1 MITPDRRKDTMVH
14 VSGNSCPE
22 HVGRHLRR
30 WLTIA
35 FVFVVSIAS
44 AQSRTTQKLQEQFKD
59 SRAFFFYNN
68 TLRMINQ
75 SEDPEFD
82 EAIRDI
88 EKMKLLLIAKDD
100 GFDFQNVVSQYTS
113 EDFEEILTSRHEGR
127 NFDIFL
133 KEKDG
138 KTTAMLALVN
148 DENNLF
154 VLDIVGR
161 IDPGKMTKFF
171 SVMDEKSD
179 ISNKIKNFVARDDKA
194 NDRGETERED
204 DKPQE

>member
-1 MITPDRRKDTMVH
+1 MCT
-14 VSGNSCPE
+14 
-22 HVGRHLRR
+22 
-30 WLTIA
+30 
-35 FVFVVSIAS
+35 AS
-44 AQSRTTQKLQEQFKD
+44 AQSKTTQKLQEQFKD

-75 SEDPEFD
+75 AEDPEFD

-88 EKMKLLLIAKDD
+88 EKMKLLLIAKKE
-100 GFDFQNVVSQYTS
+100 GFNFQNVVKEYKS
-113 EDFEEILTSRHEGR
+113 EDFEEVMTSRHKGR

-148 DENNLF
+148 DEDNLF
-154 VLDIVGR
+154 ILDIVGK
-161 IDPGKMTKFF
+161 IDPTKMAGFF

-179 ISNKIKNFVARDDKA
+179 ISGRIKNFVTRDDE
-194 NDRGETERED
+194 ETDED
-204 DKPQE
+204 KTGNEENDKPEE

>member
-1 MITPDRRKDTMVH
+1 MTSKATFMKLSLAIAITFVVFS
-14 VSGNSCPE
+14 VSG
-22 HVGRHLRR
+22 
-30 WLTIA
+30 
-35 FVFVVSIAS
+35 
-44 AQSRTTQKLQEQFKD
+44 QSRTTQRLQEKYKD
-59 SRAFFFYNN
+59 ARAFFFYNN

-75 SEDPEFD
+75 AEDPVFD

-88 EKMKLLLIAKDD
+88 EKMKLLLIGKAE
-100 GFDFQNVVSQYTS
+100 DFNFQRIVKEYRAEN
-113 EDFEEILTSRHEGR
+113 FEEIMTSRHKGR

-138 KTTAMLALVN
+138 KTIAMLALIN

-161 IDPGKMTKFF
+161 IDPTKVVSFF

-179 ISNKIKNFVARDDKA
+179 ISGRIKNFVTRNEETADEGEADDQKD
-194 NDRGETERED
+194 NETI
-204 DKPQE
+204 K

>member
-1 MITPDRRKDTMVH
+1 MIAPDRRKDTMVH
-14 VSGNSCPE
+14 VSGHSCPE

-35 FVFVVSIAS
+35 LVFVVSIAS

-100 GFDFQNVVSQYTS
+100 GFDFKNVVSQYTS

-133 KEKDG
+133 KEKNG

-179 ISNKIKNFVARDDKA
+179 ISNKIKNFVTRDDKA

-204 DKPQE
+204 EKPQE

>member
-1 MITPDRRKDTMVH
+1 MKVKL
-14 VSGNSCPE
+14 SYW
-22 HVGRHLRR
+22 RHTAARLLGGQINLLQVC
-30 WLTIA
+30 LTIT
-35 FVFVVSIAS
+35 IALAMS
-44 AQSRTTQKLQEQFKD
+44 TASGQSRTTQKLQEQHED

-75 SEDPEFD
+75 EEDPAFD
-82 EAIRDI
+82 EAIKDI
-88 EKMKLLLIAKDD
+88 EKMKLLLIGKGE
-100 GFDFQNVVSQYTS
+100 GFNFQNIVKEYRS
-113 EDFEEILTSRHEGR
+113 EEFEEIMTSRHKGR

-148 DENNLF
+148 DEENLF

-161 IDPGKMTKFF
+161 IDPGKMVSLF

-179 ISNKIKNFVARDDKA
+179 ISGKIQNFISRNTDDDSDKEEEERDD
-194 NDRGETERED
+194 E
-204 DKPQE
+204 P

>member
-1 MITPDRRKDTMVH
+1 MFSA
-14 VSGNSCPE
+14 SG
-22 HVGRHLRR
+22 
-30 WLTIA
+30 
-35 FVFVVSIAS
+35 
-44 AQSRTTQKLQEQFKD
+44 QSRTTQKLQEQFKD

-75 SEDPEFD
+75 AEDPEFD

-88 EKMKLLLIAKDD
+88 EKMKLLLISKGE
-100 GFDFQNVVSQYTS
+100 GFDFQNIVKDYRS
-113 EDFEEILTSRHEGR
+113 EDFEEVMTSRHKGR

-138 KTTAMLALVN
+138 RTTAMLALVN
-148 DENNLF
+148 DEDNFF

-161 IDPGKMTKFF
+161 IDPGKMVSLF

-179 ISNKIKNFVARDDKA
+179 ISGKIKNFITRNEDTEDDSK
-194 NDRGETERED
+194 EEEED
-204 DKPQE
+204 DKP

>member
-1 MITPDRRKDTMVH
+1 MIAPDRRKDTMVH

-22 HVGRHLRR
+22 NVGRHLTR

-133 KEKDG
+133 KEKNG

-179 ISNKIKNFVARDDKA
+179 ISNKIKNFVIRDDKA